1 MTGCGRGLPVKA
13 KQVVQVRL
21 RSPNKDETFSERTC
35 LIDNA
40 RVRVGSKIT
49 LTNSEDRRRRWEV
62 IFVSEAMD
70 AADIHIDWKVGGL

>member
-1 MTGCGRGLPVKA
+1 VKA

-21 RSPNKDETFSERTC
+21 RSPGKDGSVSERTC

-40 RVRVGSKIT
+40 RVRVGSKVT
-49 LTNSEDRRRRWEV
+49 LSNSEDRRRRWEV

-70 AADIHIDWKVGGL
+70 EALIRIDWHVGGL

>member
-1 MTGCGRGLPVKA
+1 MKA

-21 RSPNKDETFSERTC
+21 RSPNKDEGFSERTC

-49 LTNSEDRRRRWEV
+49 LTMNAS
-62 IFVSEAMD
+62 
-70 AADIHIDWKVGGL
+70 DIHIDWRVGGLR